1 MPSTLRTALLVFM
14 AAVGAHLLAF
24 GAGWIWDDN
33 DYITANSVVQS
44 VNGWLTCWTP
54 GTTPQYYPLVF
65 LSFWVEHGI
74 AGLDPTLY
82 HANNVL
88 LHAGSSVLLWCILR
102 ALAVRHAVWIAVIFA
117 VHPMGVESVAWATER
132 KNTLSMFLS
141 LASILCFIAAGRA
154 GAKRVLGFHVAAFAL
169 FVCALLSKTTAIF
182 VAPTLVLVAL
192 HERRKIDTRFVFT
205 VLPYFV
211 VGAALG
217 LFTAYV
223 EKAQVGAR
231 GNEFS
236 LGLIERFLL
245 AARNIVF
252 YITHFTVPTEQM
264 FVYPR
269 DEIRIGSIG
278 PWRALAVMV
287 VLLVICIR
295 AWRHER
301 GPLLVLLW
309 LCAALFPALGFFDV
323 WPFRFSYVAD
333 HFAYAAMPAL
343 ATGLV
348 LLIAR
353 AARHRERIASV
364 AIIAFVAACF
374 PLSWI
379 ATAKYANAEALWR
392 DTIARNPAAWLAQNN
407 LATELLE
414 QAGQA
419 MREGQD
425 ERMKELAAEALEH
438 ATLAFEQKPDE
449 MTHAS
454 NRSEALRLLGRNDEA
469 LAAIDVA
476 IAVAP
481 HLAELRWMR
490 GRLLESLARNDDAR
504 SAYLSVANDQGDRTH
519 EIGARLA
526 LMRMSTAAKDFAD
539 AAIHARRI
547 VELSPGS
554 GDAAANYAS
563 ILAAGG
569 DADGAR
575 AAFARALRDGNGFS
589 SERVYLTTAA
599 RFLRAVATENANAA
613 EMSVAR
619 EVLLR
624 LAPAARGDPMLRA
637 LALAI
642 AARAGEPTARGELEK
657 LAADARRAQ
666 ATQVADEIDAL
677 LKSIP
682 ASR

>member
-1 MPSTLRTALLVFM
+1 MLRTALLVFL
-14 AAVGAHLLAF
+14 AAVGAHLLAL

-33 DYITANSVVQS
+33 DYITANRVVQS
-44 VNGWLTCWTP
+44 VDGWLTCWTP

-82 HANNVL
+82 HANNIL
-88 LHAGSSVLLWCILR
+88 LHAGSSVLLWFILR
-102 ALAVRHAVWIAVIFA
+102 ALAVPHAVWIAVIFA

-132 KNTLSMFLS
+132 KNTLSMFLALS
-141 LASILCFIAAGRA
+141 SILCFIAASRA
-154 GAKRVLGFHVAAFAL
+154 GAKRVLGFHLAAFAL
-169 FVCALLSKTTAIF
+169 FACALLSKTTAVF
-182 VAPTLVLVAL
+182 VAPTLVLIAL
-192 HERRKIDTRFVFT
+192 HERRKLGLGFVLT
-205 VLPYFV
+205 ALPYFI

-217 LFTAYV
+217 LFTAFI
-223 EKAQVGAR
+223 ERSQVGAR
-231 GNEFS
+231 GDEFA
-236 LGLIERFLL
+236 LGVIERILL

-252 YITHFTVPTEQM
+252 YITHFMIPSEQM

-269 DEIRIGSIG
+269 EEIRIGTMG
-278 PWRALAVMV
+278 AWGAFAVMV
-287 VLLVICIR
+287 ALLAVCIR
-295 AWRHER
+295 AWKHER

-309 LCAALFPALGFFDV
+309 LCAALFPALGFIDV

-353 AARHRERIASV
+353 AARHRERIASF
-364 AIIAFVAACF
+364 AIIAFVAACV

-407 LATELLE
+407 LAIELLQ
-414 QAGQA
+414 QAEQA
-419 MREGQD
+419 MREGQG

-438 ATLAFEQKPDE
+438 ATIAVEQKPDE

-454 NRSEALRLLGRNDEA
+454 NRSEALRLLGRND
-469 LAAIDVA
+469 V
-476 IAVAP
+476 
-481 HLAELRWMR
+481 R
-490 GRLLESLARNDDAR
+490 GRLLESLARTDDAR
-504 SAYLSVANDQGDRTH
+504 AAYLSVANDQGDRTH
-519 EIGARLA
+519 ELQARLA
-526 LMRMSTAAKDFAD
+526 LMRMSTTAKDFAD

-547 VELSPGS
+547 VDLSPES

-575 AAFARALRDGNGFS
+575 AAFAQALREGNGFS

-599 RFLRAVATENANAA
+599 RFLRAVATENASAA

-642 AARAGEPTARGELEK
+642 AARAGEPTARTELDK
-657 LAADARRAQ
+657 LATDARRAQ
-666 ATQVADEIDAL
+666 ATQVADAG
-677 LKSIP
+677 
-682 ASR
+682 AGF

>member
-1 MPSTLRTALLVFM
+1 MSSTLRTALLVCL
-14 AAVGAHLLAF
+14 AAVVAHLVAL

-33 DYITANSVVQS
+33 DYITANRVVQS
-44 VNGWLTCWTP
+44 VDGWFTCWVP

-65 LSFWVEHGI
+65 LSFWLEHGI

-82 HANNVL
+82 HANNIL
-88 LHAGSSVLLWCILR
+88 LHAGSSLLLWCILR
-102 ALAVRHAVWIAVIFA
+102 ALAVPHAAWIAVIFA

-132 KNTLSMFLS
+132 KNTLSMFLALS
-141 LASILCFIAAGRA
+141 SVLCFIAASRA
-154 GAKRVLGFHVAAFAL
+154 GARRVLGFHVAAFAL
-169 FVCALLSKTTAIF
+169 FVCALLSKTTAVF
-182 VAPTLVLVAL
+182 VAPALVLIAL
-192 HERRKIDTRFVFT
+192 HERRKLDLRFALT
-205 VLPYFV
+205 VLPYFA

-217 LFTAYV
+217 LFTAFI
-223 EKAQVGAR
+223 ERTHVGAR
-231 GNEFS
+231 GDEFA
-236 LGLIERFLL
+236 LGAIERVLL

-252 YITHFTVPTEQM
+252 YITHFTIPSEQM

-269 DEIRIGSIG
+269 EEIHIGSVRAWG
-278 PWRALAVMV
+278 ALAAMIA
-287 VLLVICIR
+287 LLAVCIR

-353 AARHRERIASV
+353 AARGRERIATI
-364 AIIAFVAACF
+364 ATIAFSAACI

-392 DTIARNPAAWLAQNN
+392 DTIARNPSAWLAQNN
-407 LATELLE
+407 LAIELLQ
-414 QAGQA
+414 QAEQA
-419 MREGQD
+419 MREGQGD
-425 ERMKELAAEALEH
+425 RMKELATEALEH
-438 ATLAFEQKPDE
+438 ATIALEQKPDE

-490 GRLLESLARNDDAR
+490 GRLLESLARSDDAR
-504 SAYLSVANDQGDRTH
+504 AAYLSAANDQVDRTH
-519 EIGARLA
+519 ELEARLA
-526 LMRMSTAAKDFAD
+526 LMRMSTSMKDFAD
-539 AAIHARRI
+539 AANHARRI

-554 GDAAANYAS
+554 GDAAANHAS
-563 ILAAGG
+563 ILAAAGN
-569 DADGAR
+569 ADGAR
-575 AAFARALRDGNGFS
+575 AAFAQALREGNVFS

-599 RFLRAVATENANAA
+599 RFLRAVATENASAA

-642 AARAGEPTARGELEK
+642 AARAGEPTARGELET
-657 LAADARRAQ
+657 LAADARRAR
-666 ATQVADEIDAL
+666 ATQLADEIDAL
-677 LKSIP
+677 LASIP